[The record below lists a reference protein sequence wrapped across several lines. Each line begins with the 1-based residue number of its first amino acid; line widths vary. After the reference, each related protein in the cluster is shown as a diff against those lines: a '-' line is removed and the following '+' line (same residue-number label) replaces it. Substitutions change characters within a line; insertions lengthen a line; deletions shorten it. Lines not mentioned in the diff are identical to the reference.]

1 MYMEDKIDPTIYDK
15 DIWLNELIDEIN
27 NMDSY
32 PSSDYE
38 YTDLINREEV
48 IGLLKSKLNKQ
59 YERNN

>member
-1 MYMEDKIDPTIYDK
+1 MEDKIDPTIYDK

-27 NMDSY
+27 NMNSY

-48 IGLLKSKLNKQ
+48 IGLLKSKLSK
-59 YERNN
+59 

>member
-27 NMDSY
+27 NLDSY

-48 IGLLKSKLNKQ
+48 IGLLKSKLSK
-59 YERNN
+59 

>member
-1 MYMEDKIDPTIYDK
+1 MEDKIIYEKNNLILDV
-15 DIWLNELIDEIN
+15 INEISKL
-27 NMDSY
+27 DSY

-48 IGLLKSKLNKQ
+48 IGLLKSKLSKQ